1 MADVVQAIRTHPDA
15 EVAKCLKIGAVTCCI
30 DPLNT
35 FMENRCG
42 YNTILKWIILPKI
55 CHCNKKISE
64 VFGSG
69 CRRFVIL
76 SRKPVSLKT
85 QAHSIFLG
93 GILEEKCPRMLQK
106 HFIHIV
112 KQTDDM
118 NKNKDKNKDKN
129 RQCLGY
135 CLHMYV

>member
-35 FMENRCG
+35 FMENRSGC
-42 YNTILKWIILPKI
+42 NTILKWIILQKI
-55 CHCNKKISE
+55 RHCNKKISE
-64 VFGSG
+64 VFASG
-69 CRRFVIL
+69 CQRFVIL
-76 SRKPVSLKT
+76 SRKPLSLKT
-85 QAHSIFLG
+85 YTHSTFLG
-93 GILEEKCPRMLQK
+93 GILEQKCPRMLQK
-106 HFIHIV
+106 YFIHIV